1 MSLYK
6 NQGVFRLVVATALVA
21 PVDRAIAAEPV
32 PPAVIAVTTCG
43 DSGPGSLREALH
55 TAPDLATIDLGALP
69 CADHTIRLS
78 SGEIAFANAGA
89 LSIRGLPIVFARTM
103 DAPLAAVT
111 IDAGGSSRVFSQS
124 GTGLLRIVGVAL
136 QNGRSELPGGCLA
149 SAGDVRIEETVVSG
163 CTVEATTFGNG
174 MGGGL
179 YVAGSL
185 TVVASRIVGNTAT
198 GDSAVEGGGLFSN
211 GALDVAYSTIAGN
224 SAVASSVFGNGGGL
238 SASGDVLID
247 HSTISDNHATDI
259 GGAYLLGADGVAT
272 LRIVDSTISGNVGG
286 HVGALMALQSPVTIA
301 SSTIAFNSAS
311 GTDGIGGLAVAN
323 SPTLESTIVAGN
335 AAPNGTADIAANCLG
350 GGDCGLHV
358 IGHANFVGTAN
369 LPLPADTLS
378 GDPLLLPLAD
388 RGGPTATHALQRQSG
403 DRCRQR
409 DRRRSRTTRFGPARS
424 GVRSRDRRLRRH
436 RRLRERCGTGLDL
449 RGRIRLHS
457 CPCADGAASRM
468 LTQDQAS
475 PAAR

>member
-1 MSLYK
+1 
-6 NQGVFRLVVATALVA
+6 
-21 PVDRAIAAEPV
+21 
-32 PPAVIAVTTCG
+32 
-43 DSGPGSLREALH
+43 
-55 TAPDLATIDLGALP
+55 
-69 CADHTIRLS
+69 
-78 SGEIAFANAGA
+78 
-89 LSIRGLPIVFARTM
+89 
-103 DAPLAAVT
+103 
-111 IDAGGSSRVFSQS
+111 
-124 GTGLLRIVGVAL
+124 
-136 QNGRSELPGGCLA
+136 
-149 SAGDVRIEETVVSG
+149 
-163 CTVEATTFGNG
+163 

-198 GDSAVEGGGLFSN
+198 GDSAVEGGGLFAN

-358 IGHANFVGTAN
+358 IGHANLVGTAN

-388 RGGPTATHALQRQSG
+388 RGGPTATHALQRG
-403 DRCRQR
+403 
-409 DRRRSRTTRFGPARS
+409 
-424 GVRSRDRRLRRH
+424 
-436 RRLRERCGTGLDL
+436 
-449 RGRIRLHS
+449 
-457 CPCADGAASRM
+457 
-468 LTQDQAS
+468 S
-475 PAAR
+475 PAIDAGNATGAGLGPLDSDQRGAEYARVIGVAADIGAYESGAGPDWIFGDGFDCIHAHAPMAPQVEC